1 MRLPLMTALLL
12 VFLSSCLTACVH
24 DTPKPQ
30 VITKIQIER
39 PKLPANKLYCRT
51 RPEPPAK
58 PESGRTMSK
67 AAAWYF
73 ALLEAWGEDCEAKL
87 AEVRD
92 VLQPALAPMT
102 PVQ

>member
-1 MRLPLMTALLL
+1 
-12 VFLSSCLTACVH
+12 
-24 DTPKPQ
+24 
-30 VITKIQIER
+30 
-39 PKLPANKLYCRT
+39 
-51 RPEPPAK
+51 
-58 PESGRTMSK
+58 MSK

-92 VLQPALAPMT
+92 VLQPAVAPMK